1 MAHSKKTSSTITVKD
16 RLTSITKICSLGKEI
31 SFTSLSSSFDLSDVA
46 FCLLSRFNHTFYHYS
61 RQHTCPCNIHY
72 FYHPT
77 ELNGNGSNSTVKYL
91 TNYLRLSPVCLDN
104 DTTSSLTFQSHQ
116 NDSEPIQDANRTEFL
131 LRGLEEQ
138 CDYRFIFLDC
148 DAMTTTTEMTT
159 TFEITSP
166 PETSIATTT
175 PRFVWHK

>member
-1 MAHSKKTSSTITVKD
+1 MFI
-16 RLTSITKICSLGKEI
+16 GKEI
-31 SFTSLSSSFDLSDVA
+31 LLTSASSSSFSFDLSDVA
-46 FCLLSRFNHTFYHYS
+46 FCLLSRFNQTFYHFS

-72 FYHPT
+72 LYHPT

-104 DTTSSLTFQSHQ
+104 DTASSLAFQSYQH
-116 NDSEPIQDANRTEFL
+116 DSELIHDANRTEFL

-159 TFEITSP
+159 TVEITSRP
-166 PETSIATTT
+166 LTSTSATTS
-175 PRFVWHK
+175 RLADMVWTLPTSFFHL